1 MTRYLF
7 APEPQAALPIAG
19 EEALF
24 PVRRIFC
31 IGRNY
36 AEHAAEMG
44 NAVDRSAPFF
54 FTKTPL
60 SLVAPGDIPFPPG
73 TNDLH
78 HEAELVL
85 AIGAPVARD
94 ATPDQAAAAI
104 IARAVGIDL
113 TRRDLQAVAKDKRRP
128 WDVGKDFDCA
138 AIIAPLSRVPAGP
151 GIRLSVNDAQR
162 QTGQLAEMI
171 FSEGEIVAF
180 LATLYDIGPGDLV
193 MTGTPAGVS
202 ALQPGDR
209 IRAEVDGLPVLEAT
223 ITA

>member
-7 APEPQAALPIAG
+7 APAAQAALPLVG

-44 NAVDRSAPFF
+44 NAVDRSAPFY

-60 SLVAPGDIPFPPG
+60 SLVPPGAVRFPPG
-73 TNDLH
+73 TQDLH
-78 HEAELVL
+78 HEVELVL
-85 AIGAPVARD
+85 AIGAKVAPGAD
-94 ATPDQAAAAI
+94 AATAAQAV

-113 TRRDLQAVAKDKRRP
+113 TRRDLQAAAKDKRRP
-128 WDVGKDFDCA
+128 WDAGKDFEA
-138 AIIAPLSRVPAGP
+138 SAIIAPLSRAAAGP
-151 GIRLSVNDAQR
+151 GIRLAVNGQPR
-162 QTGQLAEMI
+162 QNGRLADMI
-171 FSEGEIVAF
+171 FSEGEILAF
-180 LATLYDIGPGDLV
+180 LATLHDIGPGDLV

-202 ALQPGDR
+202 ALRPGDA
-209 IRAEVDGLPVLEAT
+209 ISAEIDGLPVLQAR
-223 ITA
+223 ITD